1 MFTNLR
7 ILHLDICIYI
17 KNYNQPFENIVV
29 LPVQLRLLS
38 VVTNNP
44 RERICFYNQIPNIVK
59 LVRIFCVVPLN
70 SYESEYH

>member
-1 MFTNLR
+1 M
-7 ILHLDICIYI
+7 
-17 KNYNQPFENIVV
+17 

-38 VVTNNP
+38 GVTNNP
-44 RERICFYNQIPNIVK
+44 RERICFYNQIPNTVK